1 MKVTVSVSTEMDERP
16 LAAVRSFIRGREMAV
31 LNIGIENYEGT
42 DGAGKTV
49 SLYRCTT
56 LSLTSEHRLSMAEV
70 LKAVWENGLWDK
82 LDAEAVRAVGRAYHV
97 EDYDSAVPQMVAA
110 RYSVTDELGCHR
122 KAMLGERE
130 ELVALNEFVAVCKGL
145 ASVAFEGTATS

>member
-1 MKVTVSVSTEMDERP
+1 M
-16 LAAVRSFIRGREMAV
+16 VRSFVKSREMAI
-31 LNIGIENYEGT
+31 LNLGTESYEET
-42 DGAGKTV
+42 DEAGEV
-49 SLYRCTT
+49 AVLYRCTT

-70 LKAVWENGLWDK
+70 MKAVWENGLWDK
-82 LDAEAVRAVGRAYHV
+82 LDAEAVRAVGTAYHV
-97 EDYDSAVPQMVAA
+97 EDYDSAVPHMVAA

-145 ASVAFEGTATS
+145 ASVAFGG